1 MDGDGGQSLYR
12 MGAMQDRVAAMRKE
26 MESAI
31 ESTSDGVH
39 DSQQWWDDYYTEGG
53 KTLIESLLDGLE
65 RIAARYAKDLTR

>member
-1 MDGDGGQSLYR
+1 MDGEGGQSLYR
-12 MGAMQDRVAAMRKE
+12 MGALQDRVAKMRNE

-31 ESTSDGVH
+31 ESVSNGVH

-53 KTLIESLLDGLE
+53 KTLMENLLDRLE